1 MKIPEVRKLVETLSI
16 EELEKAESAL
26 YDERQPEIEIG
37 GVDEGEQLTQ
47 IIAAIWIKKDM
58 AANGENM
65 KASMRNYTQKVR
77 NSIS

>member
-1 MKIPEVRKLVETLSI
+1 MKIPEVRRLIETLSI

-26 YDERQPEIEIG
+26 YDDRQPEIEIG
-37 GVDEGEQLTQ
+37 GVDEGEQLTH

-58 AANGENM
+58 EANGENM
-65 KASMRNYTQKVR
+65 KASMRSYTQKVR